1 MSLLVDRTSS
11 WNATSRK
18 PNFQLVAF
26 HEMALSTSSD
36 IRRGVRLPEENGS
49 SLVAALY
56 GRRKT
61 NKCDSVW
68 VKVKVSFLRAR
79 SPRERDDGACLH
91 SLIPSNGPHQ
101 LLRRDSCA
109 SFRLGPHHPP
119 SSSCGNVQ
127 LGNSSPPVSL
137 HGLRGRAHGGGR
149 EGLKCQ
155 TWLGVG
161 INKQRAGWQEWAPLP
176 RFNSLL
182 VRAKPSALN
191 AADGECQRI
200 LALEALTHR
209 NSITAQSCY
218 RAAGPV
224 PSQRHSEE

>member
-1 MSLLVDRTSS
+1 
-11 WNATSRK
+11 
-18 PNFQLVAF
+18 
-26 HEMALSTSSD
+26 MASD
-36 IRRGVRLPEENGS
+36 DSPKRLHVGPGPLDSPYCRVLFYSFCRGVRLPEENGS

-91 SLIPSNGPHQ
+91 SLIPSNGLHQ

-137 HGLRGRAHGGGR
+137 HGQP
-149 EGLKCQ
+149 CQ
-155 TWLGVG
+155 TWS
-161 INKQRAGWQEWAPLP
+161 R
-176 RFNSLL
+176 
-182 VRAKPSALN
+182 LN
-191 AADGECQRI
+191 IACV
-200 LALEALTHR
+200 LEAEGKGTWGR
-209 NSITAQSCY
+209 TRRSE
-218 RAAGPV
+218 V
-224 PSQRHSEE
+224 PDLVGGGYK